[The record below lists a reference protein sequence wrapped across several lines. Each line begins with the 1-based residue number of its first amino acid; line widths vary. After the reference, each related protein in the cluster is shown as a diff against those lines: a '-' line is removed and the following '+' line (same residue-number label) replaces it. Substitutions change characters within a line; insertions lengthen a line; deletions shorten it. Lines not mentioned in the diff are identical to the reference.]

1 MPQAGQKT
9 ITVSG
14 KHLLELQKKY
24 DLEREK
30 HPGISFASFIAE
42 SALMELERRQ
52 LVREAAFISLIGIH
66 DNMITLKDAKKNKF
80 VEVQIKNQKLY
91 HYQDVKSFYN
101 NLQYC
106 HGVAFYPD
114 NDNII
119 VATGNRNY

>member
-1 MPQAGQKT
+1 MPQTGQKT

-52 LVREAAFISLIGIH
+52 LVREAAFISLIGMH
-66 DNMITLKDAKKNKF
+66 DDMITLKDSKTKRF
-80 VEVQIKNQKLY
+80 VEVQIKNQKLKCLTDDSTNCI
-91 HYQDVKSFYN
+91 HVGFTFALPEVRKALGKQ
-101 NLQYC
+101 
-106 HGVAFYPD
+106 
-114 NDNII
+114 
-119 VATGNRNY
+119 